1 MVELKDRLKELRLTM
16 KMSQEDF
23 GAQLGIK
30 KSAISYLESGKSQL
44 TDRNAAAICEKFNV
58 RREWLL
64 EGKGEMF
71 GLEEDAP
78 LNVIVQRYDLNSF
91 ETAMLERYLQLSKPE
106 RELFMGLL
114 QKIVGESAALSGGA
128 AETAANKEGSVA
140 AAEAAYE
147 KNLGFAPSAD
157 ATASNTT
164 GGTASTD
171 ETG

>member
-1 MVELKDRLKELRLTM
+1 MNELGVRLKELRSALGMNQST
-16 KMSQEDF
+16 F
-23 GAQLGIK
+23 GEAIGLK
-30 KSAISYLESGKSQL
+30 KSAISILEAGQNNL
-44 TDRNAAAICEKFNV
+44 TDRNATAICEKFNV

-64 EGKGEMF
+64 EGEGEMF
-71 GLEEDAP
+71 GPEEDAP
-78 LNVIVQRYDLNSF
+78 LSVIVQRYGLSNF

-128 AETAANKEGSVA
+128 AETAANKEGTVA
-140 AAEAAYE
+140 AAEAVYE